1 MFAKRIQKLMACL
14 CVATCATTMIAPAT
28 PTQAATNTSTVENID
43 FNAPFKNT
51 SIGAFAEGDSYTL
64 PVFSTTNEMSTIAAL
79 TISGEVTPEM
89 NATYTI
95 TFPKDVCFSGLA
107 STTVDQGYVDFAI
120 TDSTGNVLTST
131 SSSNN
136 YAWFSGTS
144 PYITAGTYTLTVQS
158 NTLTGYGS
166 FAVRMDGINASSS
179 GTIKAGENYLGY
191 NNKTTYK
198 KFTVSSNRVV
208 GITAFDSD
216 STGTNTSGIYITI
229 CNSKKK
235 AISKKI
241 CTSSSDKYTALFGLK
256 KGTYYVKI
264 SSIGTYFIGLTN
276 SKKGTIGAT
285 SKKKAK
291 KITSS
296 YKNYII
302 PASTS
307 KSSAWFK
314 YNMKKS
320 AKKTLSIGYNGNYS
334 VKATIYKGS
343 KAVYTY
349 TIYNGKGL
357 DFSYTNLARTKKVKW
372 QTGTY
377 YVKISKNQKTDS
389 GLISIKI
396 K

>member
-14 CVATCATTMIAPAT
+14 CVATCATTMIAPAA
-28 PTQAATNTSTVENID
+28 PTQAATNTSTVESID
-43 FNAPFKNT
+43 FNAPFENT

-64 PVFSTTNEMSTIAAL
+64 PVFSTTNEMSSSTAL

-95 TFPKDVCFSGLA
+95 TFPKDVCFSGQA
-107 STTVDQGYVDFAI
+107 STTVDQGSVYFEI
-120 TDSTGNVLTST
+120 TDSTGKLLTNAY
-131 SSSNN
+131 SSNDKDS
-136 YAWFSGTS
+136 FSGAS
-144 PYITAGTYTLTVQS
+144 YITAGTYTLTVQS

-166 FAVRMDGINASSS
+166 FAVQMYGINASSS
-179 GTIKAGENYLGY
+179 GTIKAGETYLGY

-216 STGTNTSGIYITI
+216 GTETNTYGRYITI

-235 AISKKI
+235 AISQKVY
-241 CTSSSDKYTALFGLK
+241 TSSSDNYTALFGLK

-264 SSIGTYFIGLTN
+264 SSIGTYCIGLTN
-276 SKKGTIGAT
+276 SKKGTISAT

-314 YNMKKS
+314 YDMKKS
-320 AKKTLSIGYNGNYS
+320 AKKTLSICYNGNYS